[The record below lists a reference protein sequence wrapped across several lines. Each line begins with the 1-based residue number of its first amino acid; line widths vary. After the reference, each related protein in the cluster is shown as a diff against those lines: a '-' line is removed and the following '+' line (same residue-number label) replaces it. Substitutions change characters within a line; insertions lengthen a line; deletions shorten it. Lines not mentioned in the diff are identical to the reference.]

1 MSINNI
7 IDILLN
13 KINLFFYIHLLFKK
27 HIWIRYAIPKWKKS
41 NHNWGDDINPII
53 CKLIS
58 QREVIPYQYSWRKKK
73 HFLCIGSIIQWYSN
87 KNAIIWG
94 SGLLEYT
101 NNIPSPYKV
110 LAVRGPLTRK
120 CLVENG
126 IECPEIYGDPALL
139 FPKFYNPKK
148 TKLYNI
154 GIICHY
160 SEIEYL
166 KNKLDNSNNIFLFID
181 IRHYQKWEYFID
193 KILSCN
199 VILSSSLHGIIIAD
213 AYKVPNRWCQFT
225 KTLSSKS
232 DFKFKDY
239 FLSVNKKCDHPLIIN
254 FEENAIDI
262 EKKVKSEWKEPL
274 IDLQKLLDVCPFN
287 VCSFNK

>member
-1 MSINNI
+1 MKVINIKDRLFNI
-7 IDILLN
+7 INIVFYL
-13 KINLFFYIHLLFKK
+13 KSLFMPHLWV
-27 HIWIRYAIPKWKKS
+27 HYAIPRWKKD
-41 NHNWGDDINPII
+41 NCNWGDDVNAIL
-53 CKLIS
+53 CQMIS
-58 QREVIPYQYSWRKKK
+58 GKKVIPYQYSWFKRK
-73 HFLCIGSIIQWYSN
+73 HYTCIGSVLQWYSS
-87 KNAIIWG
+87 KDAIVWG
-94 SGLLEYT
+94 SGMLEYSK
-101 NNIPSPYKV
+101 IAEKPLKV
-110 LAVRGPLTRK
+110 YAVRGPLTRQ
-120 CLVENG
+120 CLLDNN

-225 KTLSSKS
+225 KTLSNKS

-239 FLSVNKKCDHPLIIN
+239 YLSVNKKCDHPLIID

-274 IDLQKLLDVCPFN
+274 IDLQKLLNVCPFN